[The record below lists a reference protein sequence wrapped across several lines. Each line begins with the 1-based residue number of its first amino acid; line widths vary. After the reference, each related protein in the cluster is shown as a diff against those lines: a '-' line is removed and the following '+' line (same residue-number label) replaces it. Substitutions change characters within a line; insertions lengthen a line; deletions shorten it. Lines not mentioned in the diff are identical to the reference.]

1 MTDEQHSELMS
12 TMRELIQCLN
22 HQSMLQAQLAL
33 SQHQCSPSPCS
44 PSHHHPSDHQ
54 SPQVDDGSVS
64 LQFGHSAGRYNEA
77 MGQIAADKQLA
88 FLERQQD
95 RWQIMF
101 QQLRKVTE

>member
-1 MTDEQHSELMS
+1 
-12 TMRELIQCLN
+12 
-22 HQSMLQAQLAL
+22 
-33 SQHQCSPSPCS
+33 
-44 PSHHHPSDHQ
+44 
-54 SPQVDDGSVS
+54 